1 MKFELFTPAWK
12 SENAQ
17 RRAKALDRMKEE
29 KLLAIVR
36 DPSEDTRLNQVRREA
51 VQRLSP
57 KALAEVALDAKV
69 DTYLR
74 NMAICRVDD
83 EQVLLAYL
91 RDPTA
96 WRPGDALE
104 RMRTGKLIVEN
115 TMNREFFW
123 EGVRRLSNLGDRE
136 NLRYLVL
143 HVEDIRSFDA
153 HWGVDPFEK
162 DLAFLLRLA
171 SEASSEYIR
180 AEAFRKLAGKGL
192 ASEGMRNAAR
202 TRAVELLR
210 ADKPDMDLVWTL
222 LWGAGP
228 GESLSP
234 EEQRYFY
241 DRLRKAGLTEAGA
254 QAFRRER
261 DEPRHGHDDSLFQN
275 FLRRADA
282 VLPLLPF
289 HAGRGLELVRGSI
302 RVHLSPSR
310 TAGDDLPRL
319 FSGLRPPV

>member
-17 RRAKALDRMKEE
+17 RRAKALDGMKEE

-36 DPSEDTRLNQVRREA
+36 DPSEDTRLNQVRQEA

-57 KALAEVALDAKV
+57 KSLAEVALDAKV

-96 WRPGDALE
+96 WRAGDALE
-104 RMRTGKLIVEN
+104 RMHTGKLILESA
-115 TMNREFFW
+115 MNREFFW
-123 EGVRRLSNLGDRE
+123 TGVKRLSSLGDRE

-143 HVEDIRSFDA
+143 HVEDIWSFDA

-162 DLAFLLRLA
+162 DSAFLLRLA
-171 SEASSEYIR
+171 TEAASEYIR
-180 AEAFRKLAGKGL
+180 AKAFGKLARKGL
-192 ASEGMRNAAR
+192 ASAGMRNAAR
-202 TRAVELLR
+202 TRAIELLR
-210 ADKPDMDLVWTL
+210 ANKPDMDLVWTL

-228 GESLSP
+228 GL
-234 EEQRYFY
+234 RYP
-241 DRLRKAGLTEAGA
+241 DLALGSGLT
-254 QAFRRER
+254 
-261 DEPRHGHDDSLFQN
+261 
-275 FLRRADA
+275 
-282 VLPLLPF
+282 
-289 HAGRGLELVRGSI
+289 
-302 RVHLSPSR
+302 
-310 TAGDDLPRL
+310 
-319 FSGLRPPV
+319 